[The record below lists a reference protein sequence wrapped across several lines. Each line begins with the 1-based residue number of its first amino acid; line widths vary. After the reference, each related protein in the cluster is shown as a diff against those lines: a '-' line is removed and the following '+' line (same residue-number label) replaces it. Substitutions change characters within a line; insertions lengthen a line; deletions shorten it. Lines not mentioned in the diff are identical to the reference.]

1 MSVIMTGS
9 AVYNLTFTREMMDT
23 PILGTI
29 SRRFRI
35 SLTIRRAMLSEEGG
49 MAEVTFSGSSE
60 EIERAIADLQTFGVT
75 TQGPLATRIGA
86 TLGPI
91 QNPGRGT

>member
-1 MSVIMTGS
+1 MTGS
-9 AVYNLTFTREMMDT
+9 AVYNLTFTREMMET

-29 SRRFRI
+29 ARRFRI
-35 SLTIRRAMLSEEGG
+35 TLTIRRAMLSEEGG
-49 MAEVTFSGSSE
+49 AAEVAFSGSSE

-75 TQGPLATRIGA
+75 TLGPLETQIGPATGA
-86 TLGPI
+86 I

>member
-1 MSVIMTGS
+1 MTGS
-9 AVYNLTFTREMMDT
+9 AVYNLTFTREMMET

-29 SRRFRI
+29 ARRFRI

-49 MAEVTFSGSSE
+49 VAEVAFSGLSE

-75 TQGPLATRIGA
+75 THGPLETLVGA
-86 TLGPI
+86 TTGTI

>member
-1 MSVIMTGS
+1 MTGS
-9 AVYNLTFTREMMDT
+9 AVYNLTFNREMMDT

-29 SRRFRI
+29 ARRFRI
-35 SLTIRRAMLSEEGG
+35 SLTIRRAILSEEGG
-49 MAEVTFSGSSE
+49 VAEVLLSGTPE

-75 TQGPLATRIGA
+75 TQGPLETLVVAATGA
-86 TLGPI
+86 I

>member
-1 MSVIMTGS
+1 MSGS
-9 AVYNLTFTREMMDT
+9 AIYNLTFSREMMDT

-35 SLTIRRAMLSEEGG
+35 SLTIRRAILSEEGG
-49 MAEVTFSGSSE
+49 VAEVSLSGAPE

-75 TQGPLATRIGA
+75 TVGPLETTIGPATGA
-86 TLGPI
+86 I